1 MLYQPKTV
9 FPCHR
14 KIHED
19 GFWVNLWLL
28 AIGIGSWW
36 ILPFLPLVV
45 GVIVSSGFCLSQT
58 RSRPTRNPILL
69 PHTGCPT
76 RSLAWSPTRC
86 PHNFQL
92 GLPLGPPLYCLH
104 STQSPT
110 LSHTGSSITLS
121 PTRSPTQSTT
131 RSTIRSPTW
140 SPIQTQFP
148 VSTRPPMNS
157 RICSLAQTPIWSP
170 LQGFPVTPFPKR
182 YPTCSSPTHSSTW
195 EPTPRFTPCWNTS
208 LLHSGQLF
216 NTRVAWYLSTVIGQ
230 GFKNH
235 LQDILRIYILLI

>member
-1 MLYQPKTV
+1 MLL
-9 FPCHR
+9 C
-14 KIHED
+14 
-19 GFWVNLWLL
+19 LL
-28 AIGIGSWW
+28 DSVYLKPG
-36 ILPFLPLVV
+36 LVQQEIPYYCLTQ
-45 GVIVSSGFCLSQT
+45 GVPHGL
-58 RSRPTRNPILL
+58 LLDL
-69 PHTGCPT
+69 PHGV
-76 RSLAWSPTRC
+76 

-157 RICSLAQTPIWSP
+157 RICSLAQTPIWSH
-170 LQGFPVTPFPKR
+170 LQGFPVTPFPTR
-182 YPTCSSPTHSSTW
+182 SPTCSFPTHSSTW

-235 LQDILRIYILLI
+235 LQDILRIYILLIKRSCQTSEMYWFCVGNLTTLPLRSQICDHFLNKLLLG

>member
-1 MLYQPKTV
+1 MSWLKVTASSTPIVLEQHTLAAHNSFIENVTKIPQTMLYQPKTV

-45 GVIVSSGFCLSQT
+45 GVIVSSGFWLSQT

-86 PHNFQL
+86 PPQF
-92 GLPLGPPLYCLH
+92 PAW
-104 STQSPT
+104 
-110 LSHTGSSITLS
+110 
-121 PTRSPTQSTT
+121 
-131 RSTIRSPTW
+131 SPTW
-140 SPIQTQFP
+140 SPTLLPTLNTISHS
-148 VSTRPPMNS
+148 VSHRVFHHTVS
-157 RICSLAQTPIWSP
+157 
-170 LQGFPVTPFPKR
+170 
-182 YPTCSSPTHSSTW
+182 HSIT
-195 EPTPRFTPCWNTS
+195 
-208 LLHSGQLF
+208 
-216 NTRVAWYLSTVIGQ
+216 YTVY
-230 GFKNH
+230 H
-235 LQDILRIYILLI
+235 